1 MLTIRRSR
9 PTGIDH
15 FRGQPKILLTAGF
28 IKSRVGKWGQ
38 KVIVENLIAPFFE
51 TNCWIIA
58 PNINSECIV
67 VDPGISDPNLMEPI
81 KKTMKEKN
89 LKPVAVLLTHGHLDH
104 TFSVVPLA
112 DGYDIPALIHIKDKG
127 ALTNPY
133 QVIMKGGP
141 TEQIINSF
149 GIRKFEEPKKVLT
162 LIGEESIDLA
172 GVKIKVI
179 HSPGHTAGST
189 MFAVD
194 ENHLISGDVLFAGA
208 IGRTDMPSGSIQDMK
223 KTLVEKVL
231 PLPDELIVLPG
242 HGPQTTIARERR
254 KNPYLQSDFLNQ
266 P

>member
-1 MLTIRRSR
+1 VI
-9 PTGIDH
+9 IE
-15 FRGQPKILLTAGF
+15 
-28 IKSRVGKWGQ
+28 
-38 KVIVENLIAPFFE
+38 KVVAPYFE

-81 KKTMKEKN
+81 KKTLQEKN

-112 DGYDIPALIHIKDKG
+112 DGYDIPALIHVKDKG

-141 TEQIINSF
+141 TEQIIKAF
-149 GIRKFEEPKKVLT
+149 GIGKFVEPKKVSALT
-162 LIGEESIDLA
+162 GDETADFA
-172 GVKIKVI
+172 GFKLKVT
-179 HSPGHTAGST
+179 HSPGHTAGSA
-189 MFAVD
+189 MFTVD
-194 ENHLISGDVLFAGA
+194 DTHLISGDVLFAGS
-208 IGRTDMPSGSIQDMK
+208 IGRTDMPSGSMEDMK
-223 KTLVEKVL
+223 ETLVKKVL

-242 HGPQTTIARERR
+242 HGSQTTIARERI
-254 KNPYLQSDFLNQ
+254 KNPYLQSDFLHK